1 LLKDL
6 QMYKE
11 ENKEGKLEKELEKS
25 GVVGGTRRTL
35 VIEPMVRSIPL
46 SSTVITQYYLHP
58 FIHMLKL
65 NLDNGTDNLH

>member
-1 LLKDL
+1 
-6 QMYKE
+6 MYKE

-46 SSTVITQYYLHP
+46 SSTVITQYYLS
-58 FIHMLKL
+58 LV
-65 NLDNGTDNLH
+65 